1 MPTNH
6 LLKQA
11 SKKCLGTCESGKNYS
26 WRRACE
32 TPQILTRVNW
42 RAGCGVHPA
51 QGVGWLLL
59 LNIPKPNENLAWP
72 AAQLHRD
79 LFEVLF
85 GSFLHLG
92 NIGE

>member
-1 MPTNH
+1 MLGN
-6 LLKQA
+6 LLNREKIIVGDERAKRHRFSHA
-11 SKKCLGTCESGKNYS
+11 STDVPDAECI
-26 WRRACE
+26 RHR
-32 TPQILTRVNW
+32 
-42 RAGCGVHPA
+42 
-51 QGVGWLLL
+51 GVGWLLL